1 MADGKRV
8 RRSKKEVIEGNIK
21 QWNEKIESYEKK
33 IENAKAEIE
42 ALKKEKEQIEKKE
55 KDNADAAVMKRLEKL
70 IRDGHLSYEEIEAKL
85 TEIEEK

>member
-33 IENAKAEIE
+33 IESAKAEIE

-55 KDNADAAVMKRLEKL
+55 KEGATAAVMKRLEKL
-70 IRDGHLSYEEIEAKL
+70 IQDKGMSFEEVEARLKD
-85 TEIEEK
+85 END